1 MRIAASP
8 TCRLLS
14 TGRRV
19 PAVPARHGPRVVAP
33 FATAVESPT
42 ARDVDPAQILRNVRP
57 KLLIDGDF
65 VDAASGKTFP
75 VLDPR
80 TEDVV
85 AQVAEA
91 DAADVDRAVGAA
103 RRAFDS
109 GPWRKMSGRQRGKVM
124 ARMADLLEQR
134 AEEFARIE
142 TLDNGKPLAESRAF
156 DVTAVVS
163 HFRYFA
169 GWADKISGKTLQTNG
184 NMFAYTLHEAI
195 GVAGQIIP
203 WNYPLLMLAWKVA
216 PALACGCT
224 VVLKVAE
231 QTPMSALLFG
241 ELALEA
247 GLPPGVLNI
256 LPGYG
261 PTAGAAL
268 ASHPG
273 VDKVSF
279 TGSTEVGREVMR
291 AAAGGI
297 KHVSLELGGKS
308 AAIICPDVD
317 LESVVDD
324 THMAL
329 FYNHGQNCC
338 AGSRT
343 YVHESLYD
351 EFVERAVERAQRATV
366 GDPFGDAQIGPLV
379 DSAQFEKVLGYM
391 KAGKAQGAVLRC
403 GGGRAGPKGYYVEP
417 TVFSDVRDEM
427 SIAQEEIFGPVQS
440 IMKWSSVEEVL
451 DRANANPYGL
461 AAGVW
466 TKDLDMANRL
476 SRGLRAGTVWVNC
489 YNYFD
494 DAVPF
499 GGYKMS
505 GFGRDLS
512 EYALNNYMEVKAVV
526 TPLEDPAWI

>member
-1 MRIAASP
+1 MSASASP
-8 TCRLLS
+8 LWRVLS

-19 PAVPARHGPRVVAP
+19 PAVPARHGPLVVAP

-42 ARDVDPAQILRNVRP
+42 AQDVNPAQILRNVRP

-80 TEDVV
+80 TEDVI

-109 GPWRKMSGRQRGKVM
+109 GPWRKMSGRQRGRVLS
-124 ARMADLLEQR
+124 RLADLLEER

-142 TLDNGKPLAESRAF
+142 TLDNGKPLALSRGF
-156 DVTAVVS
+156 DIPFVVS

-169 GWADKISGKTLQTNG
+169 GWADKISGKTLQTNS
-184 NMFAYTLHEAI
+184 NTFAYTLHEAV
-195 GVAGQIIP
+195 GVAAAIIP
-203 WNYPLLMLAWKVA
+203 WNLPLLMMALKAA

-247 GLPPGVLNI
+247 GVPPGVFNI

-268 ASHPG
+268 VAHPG

-279 TGSTEVGREVMR
+279 TGSTEVGREIMR
-291 AAAGGI
+291 GAADGV

-308 AAIICPDVD
+308 AAIVCPGVD
-317 LESVVDD
+317 LESVVEEAHD
-324 THMAL
+324 AL
-329 FYNHGQNCC
+329 FMNQGQACA

-343 YVHESLYD
+343 FVHESLYD

-366 GDPFGDAQIGPLV
+366 GDPFGDVQLGPLV
-379 DSAQFEKVLGYM
+379 DSAQLEKVLGYM
-391 KAGKAQGAVLRC
+391 REGAAQGAVVRC
-403 GGGRAGPKGYYVEP
+403 GGSRIGSKGYYVEP

-427 SIAQEEIFGPVQS
+427 SIAKEEIFGPVQS

-451 DRANANPYGL
+451 DRANASPYGL
-461 AAGVW
+461 GAGVW
-466 TKDLDMANRL
+466 TKDLDLANRI
-476 SRGLRAGTVWVNC
+476 SRGLRVGTVWVNC
-489 YNYFD
+489 YNQFD
-494 DAVPF
+494 DAAPF

-505 GFGRDLS
+505 GFGRDMS
-512 EYALNNYMEVKAVV
+512 EYALQNFTEVKAVV
-526 TPLEDPAWI
+526 TPLQDPAWI

>member
-1 MRIAASP
+1 MRAAASP
-8 TCRLLS
+8 LWRVLS

-19 PAVPARHGPRVVAP
+19 PAAPARHGARVVAP
-33 FATAVESPT
+33 LATAVESPI
-42 ARDVDPAQILRNVRP
+42 AQDVNPAQILRNVRP

-80 TEDVV
+80 TEDVI

-109 GPWRKMSGRQRGKVM
+109 GPWRKMSGRQRGRVLS
-124 ARMADLLEQR
+124 RLADLVEER

-142 TLDNGKPLAESRAF
+142 TLDNGKPLAMSREGDIPF
-156 DVTAVVS
+156 VVS
-163 HFRYFA
+163 HFRYYA

-184 NMFAYTLHEAI
+184 NTFAYTLHEAV
-195 GVAGQIIP
+195 GVVGQIIP
-203 WNYPLLMLAWKVA
+203 WNFPLPMLAFKVA

-231 QTPMSALLFG
+231 QTPLSALLFG

-247 GLPPGVLNI
+247 GVPPGVFNI

-268 ASHPG
+268 VAHPG
-273 VDKVSF
+273 VDKISF
-279 TGSTEVGREVMR
+279 TGSTEVGREIMR
-291 AAAGGI
+291 GAADGI

-308 AAIICPDVD
+308 AAIVCPGVD
-317 LESVVDD
+317 MESVVED
-324 THMAL
+324 THVAL
-329 FYNHGQNCC
+329 FLNQGQACC
-338 AGSRT
+338 AASRT

-366 GDPFGDAQIGPLV
+366 GDPFGDVQLGPLV

-391 KAGKAQGAVLRC
+391 REGEAQGAVIGC
-403 GGGRAGPKGYYVEP
+403 GGSRVGSKGYYVEP

-427 SIAQEEIFGPVQS
+427 SIAKEEIFGPVQS

-466 TKDLDMANRL
+466 TKDLDLANRL
-476 SRGLRAGTVWVNC
+476 SRGLRAGTVWINC
-489 YNYFD
+489 YNAFD
-494 DAVPF
+494 HAVPF

-505 GFGRDLS
+505 GFGRDLG
-512 EYALNNYMEVKAVV
+512 EYALSNYMEVKAVV
-526 TPLEDPAWI
+526 TPLKDPAWI